1 MEVTKAASFFG
12 GAVECGTPALLL
24 SRDKGMW
31 ALEERDLGPQ
41 AQPQEAR
48 EGSHLLPLKDAESPS
63 VTSHWLIALPMVPL

>member
-12 GAVECGTPALLL
+12 STGECGTPALLL

-41 AQPQEAR
+41 AW
-48 EGSHLLPLKDAESPS
+48 S
-63 VTSHWLIALPMVPL
+63 